1 MKLYKGLLY
10 SITSLAML
18 TGCANE
24 APFVE
29 PSSEQIT
36 GQLITRSIALKLGN
50 TEGIDISTRAEVPSA
65 DDFKVVISRKTK
77 TRDGGG
83 SVEYKYSEMP
93 EVLTLPVG
101 DYKVYAHHGDNK
113 PSAWD
118 EPYYY
123 GESEFGIDANKIT
136 DDVDPI
142 VAKLSNIRVTIVFHP
157 SLLGSMSDDSKVE
170 VRVGNQ
176 GVMTFKPTESRSAYF
191 KYVDSSQTLAATF
204 TGIVD
209 GSEVVETHTHDQ
221 VAPGNHYRLTFRMHG
236 IDDDKPGTITGTVSV
251 DATVEQIDM
260 NHKIDGEGEEYLNP
274 DERPVQGGQDE
285 PTPPVGDKTAP
296 QIEAIASTEEAYADF
311 DIIDLSKVNEV
322 TDHLSC
328 AWKVTSEAE
337 GGFTGF
343 TVDIK
348 SDTLTPEELDGVGV
362 AEHLDLIEPGEFEAA
377 LKGLGFPT
385 CIGGLS
391 EAEFDIT
398 GFLSLMTIL
407 GEANHEF
414 KMTVTDANGT
424 SVFYLRLH
432 TN

>member
-1 MKLYKGLLY
+1 M
-10 SITSLAML
+10 AML

>member
-1 MKLYKGLLY
+1 MKVYKEIIYSVVGLAL
-10 SITSLAML
+10 L

-29 PSSEQIT
+29 PSSEQTT
-36 GQLITRSIALKLGN
+36 GQLMTRCLAPKLGN
-50 TEGIDISTRAEVPSA
+50 TEGIDISTRAVVPAA
-65 DDFKVVISRKTK
+65 DDFNVVISRKSK
-77 TRDGGG
+77 TRDGSG
-83 SVEYKYSEMP
+83 SVEYKYSDMP

-113 PSAWD
+113 PYAWE

-157 SLLGSMSDDSKVE
+157 TLLSSLSPDSKVE

-176 GVMTFKPTESRSAYF
+176 GVMTFKPEETRSAYF
-191 KYVDSSQTLAATF
+191 KYVDASQTLAATF

-209 GSEVVETHTHDQ
+209 GCEVVETHTHDQ

-236 IDDDKPGTITGTVSV
+236 IDDDKPGTITGTVTV

-260 NHKIDGEGEEYLNP
+260 NHTVNGEGEEYLKP
-274 DERPVQGGQDE
+274 DERPVQGGQEE

-296 QIEAIASTEEAYADF
+296 QIEAIASSDDEYKDF
-311 DIIDLSKVNEV
+311 DIIDLNKVNEV

-343 TVDIK
+343 SVDIK

-362 AEHLDLIEPGEFEAA
+362 ADHLDLINPGEFDEA

-385 CIGGLS
+385 RIGGQN